1 MTACNTLTGVLAV
14 AMLLMNSGC
23 ARSPI
28 VTFYTMSALATE
40 TASATTAPRGIAVG
54 PVTVPDLVDRPQ
66 LVTRISANKVNIL
79 ESHRWAEPLKSEI
92 PRLLAENL
100 ARLMRPARVSTYDQS
115 ASRTADYR
123 VVVDIQRFESV
134 PGEGVTIEALWSVR
148 READGMVEKGQSLAR
163 EPADGTGY
171 EALVTAHGR
180 ALATIS
186 KDMARALTISMSQP

>member
-1 MTACNTLTGVLAV
+1 MTVRRTVTGVMAA

-28 VTFYTMSALATE
+28 VTFYTMSALAPE
-40 TASATTAPRGIAVG
+40 AASATADPRGIAVG

-115 ASRTADYR
+115 ASRTAEYR
-123 VVVDIQRFESV
+123 VEVDILRFESA

-148 READGMVEKGQSLAR
+148 RGADGMVEKGHSIAR
-163 EPADGTGY
+163 EPANGTGY
-171 EALVTAHGR
+171 EALVAAHGR

-186 KDMARALTISMSQP
+186 NDMARALAASMSHP

>member
-1 MTACNTLTGVLAV
+1 MTVRRTVTGVLAA

-23 ARSPI
+23 ARSPV
-28 VTFYTMSALATE
+28 VTFYTMSALAPE
-40 TASATTAPRGIAVG
+40 TSPATADSRGIAVG

-100 ARLMRPARVSTYDQS
+100 TRLMRPVRVSTYDQS

-148 READGMVEKGQSLAR
+148 RGAKGVVEKGHSLAR

-171 EALVTAHGR
+171 ETLVAAHGR